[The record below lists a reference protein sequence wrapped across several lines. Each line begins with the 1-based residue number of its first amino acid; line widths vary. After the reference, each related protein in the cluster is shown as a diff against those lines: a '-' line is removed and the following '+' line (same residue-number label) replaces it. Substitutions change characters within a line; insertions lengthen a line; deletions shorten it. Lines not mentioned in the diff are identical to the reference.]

1 MRRRDFIVGNSALL
15 TACNSDDIAAPRR
28 VVKPVE
34 PKPRPKPTPAEED
47 PPKAKEDHAG
57 HGDHANHAGHVAA
70 DEDLLAAARICIEKG
85 QLCQAHCH
93 VLLGQGDTSMVEC
106 TKAVTDM
113 IAVTQALSALAAAAS
128 PSLRAQA
135 GVAREVC
142 SRCQEACEVHAAK
155 HPTCRN
161 CAAACGDALASYTR
175 LLG

>member
-15 TACNSDDIAAPRR
+15 TACNNDDIAAPRR

-34 PKPRPKPTPAEED
+34 PKPPPRPTP
-47 PPKAKEDHAG
+47 PKKVPEAKEDHAG
-57 HGDHANHAGHVAA
+57 HGDHGDHAGHAAA

-93 VLLGQGDTSMVEC
+93 VLLGQGDTSMIEC